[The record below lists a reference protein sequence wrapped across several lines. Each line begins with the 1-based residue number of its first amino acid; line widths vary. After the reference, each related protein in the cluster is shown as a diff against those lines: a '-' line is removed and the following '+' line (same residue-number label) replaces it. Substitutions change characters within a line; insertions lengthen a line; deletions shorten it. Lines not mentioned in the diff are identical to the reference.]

1 MFERKIDAIGIFC
14 PTAKKTLF
22 IKSPNI
28 EYIEWYEKW
37 GHTLN
42 LHPFLLLFVFG
53 MQYDVLIA
61 NNELVKI
68 VDPTLKGGGA
78 KFNFS
83 GLNLFF
89 LW

>member
-1 MFERKIDAIGIFC
+1 M
-14 PTAKKTLF
+14 LF
-22 IKSPNI
+22 SVRILIYVQNH
-28 EYIEWYEKW
+28 ECCFWA
-37 GHTLN
+37 N
-42 LHPFLLLFVFG
+42 FLLLFVFG

-83 GLNLFF
+83 GLNLVFF
-89 LW
+89 VVIMCCHGITYQK